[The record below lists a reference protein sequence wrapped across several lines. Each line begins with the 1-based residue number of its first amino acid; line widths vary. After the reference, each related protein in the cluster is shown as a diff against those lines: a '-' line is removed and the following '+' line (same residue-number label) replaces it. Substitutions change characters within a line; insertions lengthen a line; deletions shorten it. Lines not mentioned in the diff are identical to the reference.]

1 MLGSRPD
8 TSRGDQLR
16 GATGGVRGT
25 ALGLLLL
32 ACAPPA
38 PTPRAP
44 APAETVAS
52 RATIAARVRETRHP
66 WLRRASFPSFRDE
79 LEGLYAPRGYAP
91 LWLDG
96 ARPIAEAGEAIA
108 VLADAGEKGLDPDDY
123 DGARLDAE
131 RRALRVGAGA
141 SPERLAL
148 FDVALSVELLRLIS
162 DLHIGR
168 ANPRSADFVLD
179 VEARKVELPPLVLAA
194 VRAGRVRELVSEV
207 EPHFFDYRRLLA
219 VLAGY
224 RALANDPGVAPVVLE
239 NHLRPGDAFPRASE
253 VARWLSAL
261 GDLPAGEPAPRD
273 RYEGALV
280 AAVER
285 FQRRHGLE
293 PDGVIGTAT
302 ARALA
307 VPPAAR
313 VRQIELALER
323 YRWIP
328 EVGEQRFVFV
338 NVPAFELHAFDA
350 MDPPEGP
357 ALSMRVVAGR
367 AGRTPTPVLA
377 AAMKNVVFSPY
388 WNVPRSIVKGEMLP
402 KLARDPGYLA
412 AEEMEIL
419 AGGNVLPDG
428 PESIARLAAGEARLR
443 QRPGPKNALGRVK
456 FLFPNAHGVYLHDTP
471 AQTLFQRSRRDFSH
485 GCVRA
490 EQPEALAAWVLR
502 DQAEW
507 TPERIAE
514 ALAGT
519 SETWV
524 RVRSP
529 ILVLLFYTT
538 VYVEDDGSVSFYEDL
553 YGHDAALERALAR
566 YEDGPPA

>member
-1 MLGSRPD
+1 
-8 TSRGDQLR
+8 LR
-16 GATGGVRGT
+16 GAKVGVRSA

-32 ACAPPA
+32 ACVEAPLARGP
-38 PTPRAP
+38 AP
-44 APAETVAS
+44 APEAAAS
-52 RATIAARVRETRHP
+52 RATIAARVREAEHP
-66 WLRRASFPSFRDE
+66 WLRRPRFASFRDE
-79 LEGLYAPRGYAP
+79 LEGLYVPRAHAP

-96 ARPIAEAGEAIA
+96 ARPSAAAGEAIA
-108 VLADAGEKGLDPDDY
+108 ALADAGEKGLDPGDY
-123 DGARLDAE
+123 DVALLDAE
-131 RRALRVGAGA
+131 RRALLAEA
-141 SPERLAL
+141 DTSPERLAL

-168 ANPRSADFVLD
+168 ANPRSPDFVRD
-179 VEARKVELPPLVLAA
+179 VEARKTELPPLVLEA
-194 VRAGRVRELVSEV
+194 VRTGRVRELVSAV
-207 EPHFFDYRRLLA
+207 EPHFYDYRRLLGA
-219 VLAGY
+219 LSSY
-224 RALANDPGVAPVVLE
+224 RALASDPAAAPVALE
-239 NHLRPGDAFPRASE
+239 PDVRPGDALAQAGAL
-253 VARWLSAL
+253 ARWLGAL
-261 GDLPAGEPAPRD
+261 GDLPAGAEAAGD

-285 FQRRHGLE
+285 FQRRHALE
-293 PDGVIGTAT
+293 PDGVIGAAT

-307 VPPAAR
+307 VPSVAR

-338 NVPAFELHAFDA
+338 DVPAFELHAFDA

-377 AAMKNVVFSPY
+377 AALKNVAFSPY
-388 WNVPRSIVKGEMLP
+388 WNVPRSIVEGEMLP

-412 AEEMEIL
+412 AEEMEIV
-419 AGGNVLPDG
+419 ADGSVLPDG
-428 PESIARLAAGEARLR
+428 PESIARLAADEARLR

-456 FLFPNAHGVYLHDTP
+456 FLFPNAHDVYLHDTP

-485 GCVRA
+485 GCVRV
-490 EQPEALAAWVLR
+490 EEPEALVRWVLR
-502 DQAEW
+502 DQPEW
-507 TPERIAE
+507 TPERITE

-524 RVRSP
+524 LVRSP

-538 VYVEDDGSVSFYEDL
+538 VQVREDGTVSFYEDL
-553 YGHDAALERALAR
+553 YGHDAALERALAS